1 MKPAARKV
9 AGKPTPRKS
18 KNDSQAPAKPE
29 MPAQLS
35 QGMSLYDAAG
45 ARKYLTAGER
55 DAFLRAAEEGS
66 RESVASA

>member
-1 MKPAARKV
+1 MKSAARKA
-9 AGKPTPRKS
+9 AGKPATRKS
-18 KNDSQAPAKPE
+18 KNDSQAAKPE